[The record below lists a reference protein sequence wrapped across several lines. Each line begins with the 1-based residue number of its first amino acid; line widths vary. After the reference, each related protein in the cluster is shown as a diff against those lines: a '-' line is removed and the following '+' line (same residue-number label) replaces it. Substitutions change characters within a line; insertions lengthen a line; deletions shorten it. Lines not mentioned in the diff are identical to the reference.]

1 MQCIGVL
8 NIDIDTTSTNLH
20 YTISRLLCVK
30 HIYKKPLPPNIVHS
44 SKYRWQNWGTELVH
58 IYTVYC
64 EYCDCTDPV
73 CVSWHFM
80 CPALGSNQ
88 SPSLLPQLGTKLPR
102 FCQRSKN
109 IRNRLR
115 PGFKI
120 GSQSISETER
130 LVWAQ
135 PSPGRSSLAILQPDN
150 VCLKCLHLDNFIFT
164 KQVWESSIFCSSGSL
179 IRKLLPT
186 ASKERK
192 CSSFEK
198 FSLSF
203 DFLWEL
209 FSRLTSPTITG
220 IATKCKGC
228 FWVYWQRG
236 GEDQVSLVAGPGR
249 VINLLLP
256 DNTSLSLHKRGH

>member
-1 MQCIGVL
+1 MSVTRTWPPVPQNRTHWLHWLYPVTKLGDNIKFWIYSLRLSTMPQWTHTRIYWPVLLSEEKCGTKKFCVWMQCIGVL

-135 PSPGRSSLAILQPDN
+135 PSPAQREAHWQSCN
-150 VCLKCLHLDNFIFT
+150 
-164 KQVWESSIFCSSGSL
+164 
-179 IRKLLPT
+179 
-186 ASKERK
+186 
-192 CSSFEK
+192 
-198 FSLSF
+198 
-203 DFLWEL
+203 
-209 FSRLTSPTITG
+209 LTM
-220 IATKCKGC
+220 
-228 FWVYWQRG
+228 FV
-236 GEDQVSLVAGPGR
+236 
-249 VINLLLP
+249 
-256 DNTSLSLHKRGH
+256 